1 MKILVIE
8 DEQGIA
14 DFIQQGLEEEGYA
27 VDTANN
33 GRKGLDWALNKAY
46 DLLMVDWMLPGITGM
61 EICKRVRAT
70 KKSTPLSFLT
80 AKDTVQD
87 TIQGLQAG
95 ANDYIKKPFHFE
107 ELLIRIKVQLR
118 TKNSES
124 E

>member
-46 DLLMVDWMLPGITGM
+46 DLLLVDWMLPGVMG
-61 EICKRVRAT
+61 
-70 KKSTPLSFLT
+70 
-80 AKDTVQD
+80 
-87 TIQGLQAG
+87 
-95 ANDYIKKPFHFE
+95 
-107 ELLIRIKVQLR
+107 
-118 TKNSES
+118 
-124 E
+124 